1 VTGRISILRRNS
13 TTGASSDSSRST
25 DFDDYDDCD
34 TWREELADRSAS
46 PIVDTEETRW
56 YVNTLWEIEN
66 SDTVDNTRSLY
77 TDIAEGQSAN
87 QFLNTLFEA
96 KRTLDYAKQSDV
108 SAIERDAVLP
118 GTDKDV
124 DLRLTCDGG
133 TEFVENKR
141 IRVQL
146 KEGNLRDTIVEETNP
161 KFAESSLDGTDGT
174 RIAEIKI
181 EKYTL
186 RGNSPRQITDR
197 DELESALDELA
208 SNNDLSIDTL
218 RIEFPDG
225 IVREY
230 RVTDDGVSL
239 SGSGPMSRTAQT
251 GSVAVA
257 R

>member
-1 VTGRISILRRNS
+1 
-13 TTGASSDSSRST
+13 
-25 DFDDYDDCD
+25 
-34 TWREELADRSAS
+34 
-46 PIVDTEETRW
+46 
-56 YVNTLWEIEN
+56 
-66 SDTVDNTRSLY
+66 
-77 TDIAEGQSAN
+77 
-87 QFLNTLFEA
+87 
-96 KRTLDYAKQSDV
+96 V

-124 DLRLTCDGG
+124 DLRLTRDGG

-186 RGNSPRQITDR
+186 RDNSPRQITDR

-225 IVREY
+225 ILREY